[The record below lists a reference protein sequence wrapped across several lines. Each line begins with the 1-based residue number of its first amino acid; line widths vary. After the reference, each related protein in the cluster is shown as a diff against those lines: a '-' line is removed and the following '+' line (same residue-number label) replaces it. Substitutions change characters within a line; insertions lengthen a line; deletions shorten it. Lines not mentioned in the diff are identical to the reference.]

1 MSVPITKDLQY
12 YKFGLYGFLKNLRFF
27 EPFLYLFFLEKG
39 LSYFQIGTL
48 ITVRELM
55 RNLMEI
61 PSGVLADAFGR
72 RRTLVFSFIAYIIS
86 FSIFYFLSS
95 WGEFVV
101 AMVFYSFGDSFRT
114 GTHKAMIFE
123 YLNIKGWADQKV
135 YYYGHTRSW
144 SQFGSALSSLAAALL
159 VFYSGNYQ
167 TIFLYSIVPYLLD
180 MVLILSY
187 PKELEGSGITMGK
200 VGIGD
205 TFRNLY
211 KEFKRAFLNLKFAKT
226 ISNIALFS
234 GYLKAVK
241 DYLQPLLLMLVLM
254 LPVAFSVSKE
264 KLSSLVI
271 GGTYFIIYLLT
282 SVASRKSGEISEKF
296 KNQAAVLNKTLF
308 LGLLAG
314 GISGLFYATGA
325 ILWSVFSLLLFVLL
339 FIIDNIRRPVGV
351 SYMAGLPDRKIL
363 ATTLSVESQVKGLFA
378 AAIAPLMGFLADKLG
393 IGLALLIVS
402 FSLIILIPLFWL
414 KSSYF
419 QKDKHIMKNLS

>member
-1 MSVPITKDLQY
+1 MSVPFTKDLQY

-72 RRTLVFSFIAYIIS
+72 RRTLVFSFISYIVS
-86 FSIFYFLSS
+86 FTVFYLLSS
-95 WGEFVV
+95 WLAFVV

-123 YLNIKGWADQKV
+123 YLNIRGWEDQKV

-167 TIFLYSIVPYLLD
+167 TIFLYSIIPYLLD
-180 MVLILSY
+180 LILILSY
-187 PKELEGSGITMGK
+187 PKELEGSGVDRRDVTI
-200 VGIGD
+200 ID
-205 TFRNLY
+205 TFRTLFR
-211 KEFKRAFLNLKFAKT
+211 EFKPAFLNLKFAKT
-226 ISNIALFS
+226 ISNIATFS

-241 DYLQPLLLMLVLM
+241 DYLQPLILMLVLM
-254 LPVAFSVSKE
+254 LPFSFSIDKE

-271 GGTYFIIYLLT
+271 GGTYFVIYLLT
-282 SVASRKSGEISEKF
+282 SVASRKSGWISDKF
-296 KNQAAVLNKTLF
+296 KNQANILNRTLF
-308 LGLLAG
+308 FGLFAG
-314 GISGLFYATGA
+314 AISGFFYSMGTT
-325 ILWSVFSLLLFVLL
+325 LWLVFSVLLFVMLYV
-339 FIIDNIRRPVGV
+339 IENIRRPVGV
-351 SYMAGLPDRKIL
+351 SYVAGLLDRKIL
-363 ATTLSVESQVKGLFA
+363 ATSLSVESQVRGLFA
-378 AAIAPLMGFLADKLG
+378 AILAPLMGFLADKLG
-393 IGLALLIVS
+393 IGQALLIVS
-402 FSLIILIPLFWL
+402 VFLILIIPLVKI
-414 KSSYF
+414 KSI
-419 QKDKHIMKNLS
+419 QIQGRKAE